1 MSVITISRD
10 FGSEGE
16 YIAEKVAQALGY
28 HFADKEFFGTV
39 LREYG
44 LVEFDGEYDALP
56 GFWDKTVN
64 EHRFERR
71 DEVVH
76 MLNRAIR
83 AVAQHGNVVILGRS
97 GFEVLAS
104 FADVL
109 HVRLQAPIPVRVERV
124 MKEMKISHEEAE
136 DFVKENDKV
145 HVVFTQEYYRMP
157 WDAIHAFD
165 LVINT
170 NKISPDLAVAWLVDA
185 VKGLGSA
192 QKLGKPTLSS
202 LQIDPILKKSVT
214 DALKCTKAHK

>member
-28 HFADKEFFGTV
+28 HFVNKEFFGTV

-44 LVEFDGEYDALP
+44 LVEFDVEYNALP

-97 GFEVLAS
+97 GFEVLAP

-124 MKEMKISHEEAE
+124 MKELKIPQEEAE
-136 DFVKENDKV
+136 DFLKENDKV
-145 HVVFTQEYYRMP
+145 HVAFTHEYYKMP

-170 NKISPDLAVAWLVDA
+170 NKISPDLAVTWLVDT
-185 VKGLGSA
+185 VKGIGNA
-192 QKLGKPTLSS
+192 QKIGKPALRS

-214 DALKCTKAHK
+214 DALKCTTAHK

>member
-16 YIAEKVAQALGY
+16 NIAEKIAQALGY
-28 HFADKEFFGTV
+28 HFVDKEFFGTI

-44 LVEFDGEYDALP
+44 LVEFDGEYNALP

-83 AVAQHGNVVILGRS
+83 GVAQHGNAVILGRS
-97 GFEVLAS
+97 GFEVLAP

-124 MKEMKISHEEAE
+124 MKELKIPQ
-136 DFVKENDKV
+136 K
-145 HVVFTQEYYRMP
+145 RP
-157 WDAIHAFD
+157 
-165 LVINT
+165 
-170 NKISPDLAVAWLVDA
+170 KIF
-185 VKGLGSA
+185 
-192 QKLGKPTLSS
+192 
-202 LQIDPILKKSVT
+202 
-214 DALKCTKAHK
+214 

>member
-28 HFADKEFFGTV
+28 HFVDKEFFDTV

-44 LVEFDGEYDALP
+44 LVEFDGEYDAQP
-56 GFWDKTVN
+56 GFWEKLN
-64 EHRFERR
+64 EHRYERR

-97 GFEVLAS
+97 GFEVLAQ
-104 FADVL
+104 FADIL
-109 HVRLQAPIPVRVERV
+109 HVRLQAPIPVRVSRV
-124 MKEMKISHEEAE
+124 MKELKIPQEEAE

-145 HVVFTQEYYRMP
+145 HVAFTQEYYKMP
-157 WDAIHAFD
+157 WDAIHAID

-170 NKISPDLAVAWLVDA
+170 NKIAPDLAATWLVDA
-185 VKGLGSA
+185 VKTMGGA
-192 QKLGKPTLSS
+192 QKLGKPALSS
-202 LQIDPILKKSVT
+202 LEIDPILKKSVY
-214 DALKCTKAHK
+214 DALKCTTMHE